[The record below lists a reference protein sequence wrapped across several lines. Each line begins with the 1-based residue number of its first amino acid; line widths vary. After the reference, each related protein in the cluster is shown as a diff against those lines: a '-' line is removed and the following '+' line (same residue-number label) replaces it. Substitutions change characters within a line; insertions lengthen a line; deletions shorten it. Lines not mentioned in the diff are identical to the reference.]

1 MKYVLK
7 YLTLFR
13 SSQFNVSAARQLGY
27 PAPLIVMYHSGMLTD
42 SLYSWVGL
50 NANATLNGTIE
61 QLYDARL
68 EKISFEGATPEQVSE
83 RFFLPYSY
91 CKVLKARPYSILGII
106 IENVIDDYYFI
117 FVSDVAAVT
126 NFQLP
131 VYLLT
136 GQKLYLHMKSEK
148 PKIEH
153 YNIKLKEISDQTGKE
168 DACTWYPNDA
178 FDNYADCIDV
188 EMREKIMPVLG
199 CMVPWM
205 SSQDPCEGTR
215 KMGPVHKQ
223 LLSWVSTLIKDSFG
237 GIQYKSRRCLK
248 PCSLLSAHAVHR
260 LSRYLGYRDN
270 TGTKYRGLLIKSVF
284 FSFAL
289 RDCLQFYKLSV

>member
-1 MKYVLK
+1 MEKRIKRGRKKMRKVTVSYVALKYQIHLFQVVVNINEFSRRFGGGIMKYVLK

-91 CKVLKARPYSILGII
+91 CKVLKARPKSTVRII

-117 FVSDVAAVT
+117 FVSDVAALT

-136 GQKLYLHMKSEK
+136 GQKLYLHMKSK
-148 PKIEH
+148 PEIKH

-188 EMREKIMPVLG
+188 DFL
-199 CMVPWM
+199 C
-205 SSQDPCEGTR
+205 T
-215 KMGPVHKQ
+215 
-223 LLSWVSTLIKDSFG
+223 
-237 GIQYKSRRCLK
+237 
-248 PCSLLSAHAVHR
+248 SL
-260 LSRYLGYRDN
+260 
-270 TGTKYRGLLIKSVF
+270 GLLVMPIIYF
-284 FSFAL
+284 FCFGSSGCGMYRLF
-289 RDCLQFYKLSV
+289 RFP

>member
-1 MKYVLK
+1 MCVKIYASVC
-7 YLTLFR
+7 R
-13 SSQFNVSAARQLGY
+13 SSQFNVTAARQLGY
-27 PAPLIVMYHSGMLTD
+27 PKPMFVNYYSGMLTE

-68 EKISFEGATPEQVSE
+68 DKISFQGATPEKVSE
-83 RFFLPYSY
+83 RFFIPYSY
-91 CKVLKARPYSILGII
+91 CKVLEGRPNNIVAIT
-106 IENVIDDYYFI
+106 IENNCDDYYFI

-136 GQKLYLHMKSEK
+136 GQKLYLYMKSSK

-153 YNIKLKEISDQTGKE
+153 YNIKLKEVSVQTGE
-168 DACTWYPNDA
+168 EETCTWYPNDA

-205 SSQDPCEGTR
+205 SAQDPCDGTR
-215 KMGPVHKQ
+215 RMGLVHKQ
-223 LLSWVSTLIKDSFG
+223 LLSWVSAVIRDSFG

-248 PCSLLSAHAVHR
+248 PCSLLSAHAVQR
-260 LSRYLGYRDN
+260 LSRY
-270 TGTKYRGLLIKSVF
+270 TGIKIK
-284 FSFAL
+284 
-289 RDCLQFYKLSV
+289 RTTIITINQGI